1 MTAASAPTR
10 ADQTSWRNAL
20 FVVFGLCGIGFASWA
35 ARIPAVSQSL
45 DLRTDELGVLLF
57 GLAVGSIFGLL
68 ASGHLVARHGART
81 IITWTL
87 TGGPLGLAVAAFGA
101 TTLQQFAVTFVGL
114 MVYGASMGICDV
126 AMNVS
131 GAANERMLQRTVMPV
146 FHAFFSFGTMLGAGL
161 GALAQAL
168 SIPLDVHIA
177 TLAVLMIATALATAR
192 YVRPED
198 FAADGDAPLHRSG
211 DDTPRQGWR
220 ERLGAWRDPGTI
232 LIGLIVL
239 GMAFAEGSAND
250 WLSYAMVEGHDTDEV
265 TGAIVFGVF
274 VTAMTGGRLG
284 GVLLLDRY
292 GRVPV
297 LRVSAVFATVGL
309 LMLIFSPVVWIAI
322 VGVVLWGLGAALGF
336 PVGMSAAADDP
347 RKAAGRVSAVATI
360 GYLAFLV
367 GPPSIGFLG
376 EQFGILNGLLVVLIL
391 VAVAGLVSHAARE
404 PRTMTAPAGRT

>member
-1 MTAASAPTR
+1 MTAASVPTR

-20 FVVFGLCGIGFASWA
+20 FVVFGLNGIGFASWA
-35 ARIPAVSQSL
+35 ARVPSVSQSL
-45 DLRTDELGVLLF
+45 GLRTDELGVLLL
-57 GLAVGSIFGLL
+57 GLAVGSIVGLT
-68 ASGHLVARHGART
+68 ASGHLVARYGART
-81 IITWTL
+81 IITWSL
-87 TGGPLGLAVAAFGA
+87 IGGPIGLAVAAFGA
-101 TTLQQFAVTFVGL
+101 TTLQLFAVTFVGL
-114 MVYGASMGICDV
+114 MFYGAGTGICDV

-131 GAANERMLQRTVMPV
+131 GAANERMLGRTVMPI

-177 TLAVLMIATALATAR
+177 VLAVLMIATVVVTVQYLR
-192 YVRPED
+192 HED
-198 FAADGDAPLHRSG
+198 FAAQGNAAHPSG
-211 DDTPRQGWR
+211 DQPPSQGWR
-220 ERLGAWRDPGTI
+220 ERLGAWRDSGTI

-250 WLSYAMVEGHDTDEV
+250 WLSYAMVEGHGTDEV

-274 VTAMTGGRLG
+274 VTAMTAGRLG

-309 LMLIFSPVVWIAI
+309 LMLIFSPIVWIAV

-391 VAVAGLVSHAARE
+391 VAVAGLVSQAARE
-404 PRTMTAPAGRT
+404 PRAVRAPADRT